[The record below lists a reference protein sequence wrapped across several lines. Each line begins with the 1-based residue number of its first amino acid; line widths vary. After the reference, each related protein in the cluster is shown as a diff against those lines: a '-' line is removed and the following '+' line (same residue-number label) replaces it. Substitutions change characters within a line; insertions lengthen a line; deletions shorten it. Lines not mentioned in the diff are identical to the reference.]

1 MILAFQSDLV
11 ARIRESVADAF
22 GVTLGEI
29 LVQTTPKLELG
40 DMALP
45 LAFDLAKKIGR
56 KPREIAQVLAPRL
69 IMLEG
74 IARAEVAGGG
84 FINLF
89 LDRCAFTHRLSTFI
103 MAPGVPARRDGRVI
117 VEHTSINPNKA
128 AHIGHVRNS
137 ILGDTFVRLLQSRGH
152 EVLTQNYIDDTGV
165 QVADVIVGFEQLEKK
180 TLAEV
185 RALEGR
191 FDYYCW
197 DLYARVFEWYGDD
210 KERKAL
216 QAATLHAIEKHEGP
230 SAELGEYVAA
240 RIVLAHLATMA
251 RLDIGYDL
259 LVRESDILR
268 QHFWARAFELLKE
281 TKAIEF
287 ETEGKA
293 KGCWVLKMDRGG
305 NEGAGSDPNPGASPS
320 GAGSADE
327 TAAQST
333 GSGLA
338 SPVASK
344 ASFGTTSPDEPVPG
358 KVADAAEK
366 HLLERPIPVTSGE
379 TVAELVEAPG
389 GPFDKLRD
397 RWAPSL
403 PTVME
408 AVREPPRLS
417 LSQDASNDATP
428 GPNPG
433 GSPRGAGSVAG
444 PPRTQDDENK
454 IIVRSNGTVTYTGK
468 DIAYQ
473 LWKLGRLGLDFRYR
487 RHEGSTT
494 ARPLWSSGS
503 GAADAGA
510 PAFGAGASL
519 VFNVIDVGQSYPQR
533 VVKAGVAAVAG
544 PEAAEGTR
552 HLGYE
557 KVVLSKATARDLGY
571 EVDEDAGV
579 VKVSGRRGLG
589 VKADDLID
597 ALEAKAGNEIATRD
611 PDRHPADRAKAA
623 HDIAVG
629 ALRYFM
635 LRFSRNRI
643 ITFDMEEAL
652 AFTGET
658 GPYIQNSVVRAR
670 SILTK
675 VASEGH
681 DVEALRKRA
690 LDPTLLT
697 SWLDTEEGASAWS
710 LFLAMAR
717 TDEAIETAVRTEE
730 PSVMTRHA
738 FQVAQAFH
746 GYYQNPAHSVVRA
759 ETEDLR
765 AVRVLVV
772 DLFVRHTLHIALLL
786 GIPIPDRM

>member
-1 MILAFQSDLV
+1 MILAFQKDLTS
-11 ARIRESVADAF
+11 RIRKTVGEVF

-40 DMALP
+40 DLALP
-45 LAFDLAKKIGR
+45 LAFELAKKIGR
-56 KPREIAQVLAPRL
+56 KPREIAQELAPRL
-69 IMLEG
+69 PAIEG
-74 IARAEVAGGG
+74 IARAEVAGSG

-89 LDRCAFTHRLSTFI
+89 LDRAAFTTGLASFI
-103 MAPGVPARRDGRVI
+103 SAPPAKERREGRVI

-137 ILGDTFVRLLQSRGH
+137 ILGDTFVRLLQARGH

-180 TLAEV
+180 SLAEV
-185 RALEGR
+185 RALDAR

-197 DLYARVFEWYGDD
+197 DLYARVFEWYGED

-216 QAATLHAIEKHEGP
+216 QAATLHAIEKHEG
-230 SAELGEYVAA
+230 STAELGEHVAA
-240 RIVLAHLATMA
+240 RIVRAHIATMA

-268 QHFWARAFELLKE
+268 QHFWSKAFDLLKDA
-281 TKAIEF
+281 KAITF

-293 KGCWVLKMDRGG
+293 KGCWVLPMGD
-305 NEGAGSDPNPGASPS
+305 
-320 GAGSADE
+320 SAD
-327 TAAQST
+327 
-333 GSGLA
+333 G
-338 SPVASK
+338 
-344 ASFGTTSPDEPVPG
+344 
-358 KVADAAEK
+358 
-366 HLLERPIPVTSGE
+366 
-379 TVAELVEAPG
+379 
-389 GPFDKLRD
+389 
-397 RWAPSL
+397 
-403 PTVME
+403 
-408 AVREPPRLS
+408 AV
-417 LSQDASNDATP
+417 
-428 GPNPG
+428 
-433 GSPRGAGSVAG
+433 
-444 PPRTQDDENK
+444 DENK

-473 LWKLGRLGLDFRYR
+473 LWKLGKLGLDFRYR
-487 RHEGSTT
+487 RHEDSTPS
-494 ARPLWSSGS
+494 RPLWSSTS

-510 PAFGAGASL
+510 PAFGTGAAL
-519 VFNVIDVGQSYPQR
+519 VFNVIDVGPSSPQR
-533 VVKAGVAAVAG
+533 VVKAGVAALAG
-544 PEAAEGTR
+544 EAAADGTR

-557 KVVLSKATARDLGY
+557 KVVLSKATALELGY
-571 EVDEDAGV
+571 EVDDEAGV

-597 ALEAKAGNEIATRD
+597 ALEAKASSEIATRD
-611 PDRHPADRAKAA
+611 PERSQAEREKAA

-643 ITFDMEEAL
+643 ITFDLEEAL

-670 SILTK
+670 SILAK

-681 DVEALRKRA
+681 DLKALLKRA
-690 LDPTLLT
+690 GDRDLL
-697 SWLDTEEGASAWS
+697 SGWLATEEGSSAWS
-710 LFLAMAR
+710 LFLALAR

-730 PSVMTRHA
+730 PAVMTRHA
-738 FQVAQAFH
+738 FQIAQAFH
-746 GYYQNPAHSVVRA
+746 GYYQNPAHSVIRA
-759 ETEDLR
+759 ESEDLR

-772 DLFVRHTLHIALLL
+772 DLFVRHTTEVARLL
-786 GIPIPDRM
+786 GIPIPERM

>member
-11 ARIRESVADAF
+11 IRIRETVTEAF

-56 KPREIAQVLAPRL
+56 KPRDIAQELAPKL
-69 IMLEG
+69 AGLFG
-74 IARAEVAGGG
+74 VARAEVAGGG

-89 LDRCAFTHRLSTFI
+89 LDRSAFTTRLSAFVTA
-103 MAPGVPARRDGRVI
+103 APPPEPRSGRVI

-137 ILGDTFVRLLQSRGH
+137 ILGDTFVRLLQARGH

-180 TLAEV
+180 SLAEI
-185 RALEGR
+185 RALDAR

-197 DLYARVFEWYGDD
+197 DLYARVFEWYGED

-216 QAATLHAIEKHEGP
+216 QAATLHAIEKHDGAT
-230 SAELGEYVAA
+230 AELGEYVAA
-240 RIVLAHLATMA
+240 RIVRAHIATMA

-268 QHFWARAFELLKE
+268 QHFWAKAFELLKE

-293 KGCWVLKMDRGG
+293 AGCWVLKMDRGAQASG
-305 NEGAGSDPNPGASPS
+305 TGATSP
-320 GAGSADE
+320 A
-327 TAAQST
+327 AAQDDSLGPAASVNAT
-333 GSGLA
+333 G
-338 SPVASK
+338 
-344 ASFGTTSPDEPVPG
+344 
-358 KVADAAEK
+358 
-366 HLLERPIPVTSGE
+366 
-379 TVAELVEAPG
+379 
-389 GPFDKLRD
+389 
-397 RWAPSL
+397 
-403 PTVME
+403 
-408 AVREPPRLS
+408 
-417 LSQDASNDATP
+417 ATD
-428 GPNPG
+428 PG
-433 GSPRGAGSVAG
+433 GSPRGAGAVPG
-444 PPRTQDDENK
+444 PPRITDDENK

-487 RHEGSTT
+487 RHEDSTPT
-494 ARPLWSSGS
+494 RPLWSSTS
-503 GAADAGA
+503 GAADEGA

-544 PEAAEGTR
+544 AEPADGTR

-557 KVVLSKATARDLGY
+557 KVVLSKATAKELGY
-571 EVDEDAGV
+571 EVDEEAGS

-597 ALEAKAGNEIATRD
+597 ALEAKAAHEIATRD
-611 PDRHPADRAKAA
+611 PERSPEDRAKAA

-670 SILTK
+670 SILAR
-675 VASEGH
+675 VAGK
-681 DVEALRKRA
+681 AM
-690 LDPTLLT
+690 T
-697 SWLDTEEGASAWS
+697 SPLS
-710 LFLAMAR
+710 
-717 TDEAIETAVRTEE
+717 
-730 PSVMTRHA
+730 
-738 FQVAQAFH
+738 
-746 GYYQNPAHSVVRA
+746 
-759 ETEDLR
+759 
-765 AVRVLVV
+765 
-772 DLFVRHTLHIALLL
+772 
-786 GIPIPDRM
+786 

>member
-1 MILAFQSDLV
+1 MILAFQTDLI
-11 ARIRESVADAF
+11 ARIRQTVAEAF

-45 LAFDLAKKIGR
+45 LAFELAKKIGR
-56 KPREIAQVLAPRL
+56 KPREIAQELAPKL
-69 IMLEG
+69 VSVEG

-84 FINLF
+84 FINLY
-89 LDRCAFTHRLSTFI
+89 LDRGAFTARLASFVTS
-103 MAPGVPARRDGRVI
+103 PPERERREGRVI

-137 ILGDTFVRLLQSRGH
+137 ILGDTFVRLLLSRGH

-180 TLAEV
+180 SLAEV
-185 RALEGR
+185 RALDHR

-197 DLYARVFEWYGDD
+197 DLYARVFEWYGED

-230 SAELGEYVAA
+230 AAELGEYVAA
-240 RIVLAHLATMA
+240 RIVRAHLATMR

-268 QHFWARAFELLKE
+268 QHFWTKAFELLKE
-281 TKAIEF
+281 AKAIHF
-287 ETEGKA
+287 EEEGKA
-293 KGCWVLKMDRGG
+293 KGCWVLGMG
-305 NEGAGSDPNPGASPS
+305 GSD
-320 GAGSADE
+320 D
-327 TAAQST
+327 
-333 GSGLA
+333 GL
-338 SPVASK
+338 
-344 ASFGTTSPDEPVPG
+344 
-358 KVADAAEK
+358 
-366 HLLERPIPVTSGE
+366 
-379 TVAELVEAPG
+379 
-389 GPFDKLRD
+389 
-397 RWAPSL
+397 
-403 PTVME
+403 
-408 AVREPPRLS
+408 
-417 LSQDASNDATP
+417 
-428 GPNPG
+428 
-433 GSPRGAGSVAG
+433 
-444 PPRTQDDENK
+444 DENK

-473 LWKLGRLGLDFRYR
+473 LWKLGKLGLDFRYR
-487 RHEGSTT
+487 RHEDSTP
-494 ARPLWSSGS
+494 ARPLWSSTS
-503 GAADAGA
+503 GEGEAGA
-510 PAFGAGASL
+510 PGFGAGASL

-533 VVKAGVAAVAG
+533 VVKAGVAALAG
-544 PEAAEGTR
+544 SEAAEGTR

-557 KVVLSKATARDLGY
+557 KVVLSKATAKELGY

-597 ALEAKAGNEIATRD
+597 ALEAKASGEIAARD
-611 PDRHPADRAKAA
+611 PERTPEDRGKAA
-623 HDIAVG
+623 RDIAKG

-658 GPYIQNSVVRAR
+658 GPYIQNSVVRAK
-670 SILTK
+670 SILAR
-675 VASEGH
+675 VAAEGH
-681 DVEALRKRA
+681 DLRALLKRA
-690 LDPTLLT
+690 LDQDLL
-697 SWLDTEEGASAWS
+697 SKWLATEEGSSAWS

-738 FQVAQAFH
+738 FQIAQAFH
-746 GYYQNPAHSVVRA
+746 GYYQNPAHTVLRA

-772 DLFVRHTLHIALLL
+772 NLFVRHTTDVEGLL

>member
-1 MILAFQSDLV
+1 MILAFQTDLTG
-11 ARIRESVADAF
+11 RIRQTVAEAF

-56 KPREIAQVLAPRL
+56 KPRDIAQELAPKL
-69 IMLEG
+69 TSVDG

-89 LDRCAFTHRLSTFI
+89 LDRGAFTTRLASFVTT
-103 MAPGVPARRDGRVI
+103 PPARVLREGRVI

-137 ILGDTFVRLLQSRGH
+137 ILGDTFVRLLLSRGY

-180 TLAEV
+180 SLEEV
-185 RALEGR
+185 RALDHR

-197 DLYARVFEWYGDD
+197 DLYARVFEWYGED

-230 SAELGEYVAA
+230 TAALGEYVAA
-240 RIVLAHLATMA
+240 RIVRAHIATMR

-268 QHFWARAFELLKE
+268 QHFWAKAFELLKE
-281 TKAIEF
+281 TKAIHF
-287 ETEGKA
+287 EDEGKA
-293 KGCWVLKMDRGG
+293 KGCWVLGMDRG
-305 NEGAGSDPNPGASPS
+305 NEGPGGGSASP
-320 GAGSADE
+320 A
-327 TAAQST
+327 AAQADSLGPAASENST
-333 GSGLA
+333 
-338 SPVASK
+338 
-344 ASFGTTSPDEPVPG
+344 TTPE
-358 KVADAAEK
+358 
-366 HLLERPIPVTSGE
+366 
-379 TVAELVEAPG
+379 
-389 GPFDKLRD
+389 
-397 RWAPSL
+397 
-403 PTVME
+403 
-408 AVREPPRLS
+408 
-417 LSQDASNDATP
+417 
-428 GPNPG
+428 PG
-433 GSPRGAGSVAG
+433 GSPRGAGAVAG
-444 PPRTQDDENK
+444 PPRLPDDENK

-487 RHEGSTT
+487 RHEDSTP
-494 ARPLWSSGS
+494 ARPLWSSTS
-503 GAADAGA
+503 GTAEEGA
-510 PAFGAGASL
+510 PHFGAGASL

-557 KVVLSKATARDLGY
+557 KVVLSKATAKELGY

-611 PDRHPADRAKAA
+611 PERAPQDREKAA
-623 HDIAVG
+623 RDIAVG

-670 SILTK
+670 SIL
-675 VASEGH
+675 ARLAAEGH
-681 DVEALRKRA
+681 DLQALLKRA
-690 LDPTLLT
+690 LDKDLLS
-697 SWLDTEEGASAWS
+697 SWLATEEGSSAWS

-738 FQVAQAFH
+738 FQIAQAFH
-746 GYYQNPAHSVVRA
+746 GYYQNPAHTVLRA

-772 DLFVRHTLHIALLL
+772 DLFVRHTTDVAGLL
-786 GIPIPDRM
+786 GIPIPERM

>member
-11 ARIRESVADAF
+11 SRIRQTVAEAF
-22 GVTLGEI
+22 GVSLGEI
-29 LVQTTPKLELG
+29 LVQTTPRLELG
-40 DMALP
+40 DLALP

-56 KPREIAQVLAPRL
+56 KPREIAQELLPRL
-69 IMLEG
+69 SSISGLD
-74 IARAEVAGGG
+74 RAEVAGGG
-84 FINLF
+84 FINLY
-89 LDRCAFTHRLSTFI
+89 LDRGAFTVSLSSFI
-103 MAPGVPARRDGRVI
+103 TAPPAKEQRPDRVI

-137 ILGDTFVRLLQSRGH
+137 ILGDTFVRLLQARGH

-165 QVADVIVGFEQLEKK
+165 QVADVIVGFERLEGKS
-180 TLAEV
+180 LAEV
-185 RALEGR
+185 RAIDAR

-197 DLYARVFEWYGDD
+197 DLYARVFEWYGED

-230 SAELGEYVAA
+230 AAELGEYVAA
-240 RIVLAHLATMA
+240 RIVRAHIATMA

-268 QHFWARAFELLKE
+268 QHFWGRAFEFLKDR
-281 TKAIEF
+281 KAIVF
-287 ETEGKA
+287 EEEGKA
-293 KGCWVLKMDRGG
+293 RGCWVLRMEDADGG
-305 NEGAGSDPNPGASPS
+305 G
-320 GAGSADE
+320 DE
-327 TAAQST
+327 S
-333 GSGLA
+333 
-338 SPVASK
+338 
-344 ASFGTTSPDEPVPG
+344 
-358 KVADAAEK
+358 
-366 HLLERPIPVTSGE
+366 
-379 TVAELVEAPG
+379 
-389 GPFDKLRD
+389 
-397 RWAPSL
+397 
-403 PTVME
+403 
-408 AVREPPRLS
+408 
-417 LSQDASNDATP
+417 
-428 GPNPG
+428 
-433 GSPRGAGSVAG
+433 
-444 PPRTQDDENK
+444 K

-473 LWKLGRLGLDFRYR
+473 LWKLGKLGLDFRYR
-487 RHEGSTT
+487 RHEDSRPE
-494 ARPLWSSGS
+494 RPLWSSTS
-503 GAADAGA
+503 DDADEGA

-533 VVKAGVAAVAG
+533 VVKAGVAALAG
-544 PEAAEGTR
+544 PEAADGTR

-557 KVVLSKATARDLGY
+557 KVVLSKATARELGY
-571 EVDEDAGV
+571 EVDEEAGA

-597 ALEAKAGNEIATRD
+597 ALEAKASNEIATRD
-611 PDRHPADRAKAA
+611 PERLPGERAKAA
-623 HDIAVG
+623 HDVAVG

-670 SILTK
+670 SILAK
-675 VASEGH
+675 VASQGH
-681 DVEALRKRA
+681 DVEALLGRA
-690 LDPTLLT
+690 HERGRLKTFFATP
-697 SWLDTEEGASAWS
+697 EGDSAWS

-717 TDEAIETAVRTEE
+717 TGEAIETAVRTEE

-738 FQVAQAFH
+738 FQIAQAFH
-746 GYYQNPAHSVVRA
+746 GYYQNPAHSVLRA

-765 AVRVLVV
+765 AVRLLVV
-772 DLFVRHTLHIALLL
+772 HLFVRHATDIAGLL

>member
-11 ARIRESVADAF
+11 IRIRETVTEAF

-56 KPREIAQVLAPRL
+56 KPRDIAQELAPKL
-69 IMLEG
+69 AGLFG
-74 IARAEVAGGG
+74 VARAEVAGGG

-89 LDRCAFTHRLSTFI
+89 LDRSAFTTRLSAFVTA
-103 MAPGVPARRDGRVI
+103 APPPAPRSGRVI

-137 ILGDTFVRLLQSRGH
+137 ILGDTFVRLLQARGH

-180 TLAEV
+180 SLAEI
-185 RALEGR
+185 RALDAR

-197 DLYARVFEWYGDD
+197 DLYARVFEWYGED

-216 QAATLHAIEKHEGP
+216 QAATLHAIEKHDGAT
-230 SAELGEYVAA
+230 AELGEYVAA
-240 RIVLAHLATMA
+240 RIVRAHIATMA

-268 QHFWARAFELLKE
+268 QHFWAKAFELLKE

-293 KGCWVLKMDRGG
+293 AGCWVLKMDR
-305 NEGAGSDPNPGASPS
+305 
-320 GAGSADE
+320 
-327 TAAQST
+327 
-333 GSGLA
+333 
-338 SPVASK
+338 
-344 ASFGTTSPDEPVPG
+344 
-358 KVADAAEK
+358 
-366 HLLERPIPVTSGE
+366 
-379 TVAELVEAPG
+379 EA
-389 GPFDKLRD
+389 
-397 RWAPSL
+397 
-403 PTVME
+403 
-408 AVREPPRLS
+408 
-417 LSQDASNDATP
+417 QDA
-428 GPNPG
+428 
-433 GSPRGAGSVAG
+433 
-444 PPRTQDDENK
+444 DENK

-487 RHEGSTT
+487 RHEDSTPT
-494 ARPLWSSGS
+494 RPLWSSTS
-503 GAADAGA
+503 GAADEGA

-544 PEAAEGTR
+544 AEPADGTR

-557 KVVLSKATARDLGY
+557 KVVLSKATAKELGY
-571 EVDEDAGV
+571 EVDEEAGS

-597 ALEAKAGNEIATRD
+597 ALEAKAAHEIATRD
-611 PDRHPADRAKAA
+611 PERSPEDRAKAA

-670 SILTK
+670 SILAR
-675 VASEGH
+675 VAGEGH
-681 DVEALRKRA
+681 DVPALLKRA
-690 LDPTLLT
+690 LDPTLLST
-697 SWLDTEEGASAWS
+697 WLTTAEGASAWS

-730 PSVMTRHA
+730 PSVMTRQA
-738 FQVAQAFH
+738 FQIAQAFH
-746 GYYQNPAHSVVRA
+746 GYYQNPAHSVLRA

-772 DLFVRHTLHIALLL
+772 DLFIRHTTAVARLL
-786 GIPIPDRM
+786 GIPIPERM

>member
-1 MILAFQSDLV
+1 MILAFQTDLT
-11 ARIRESVADAF
+11 ARIRQTVADAF

-29 LVQTTPKLELG
+29 LVQTTPKLDLG
-40 DMALP
+40 DLALP
-45 LAFDLAKKIGR
+45 LAFELAKRIGR
-56 KPREIAQVLAPRL
+56 KPRDIAQELVPKLGA
-69 IMLEG
+69 IEG
-74 IARAEVAGGG
+74 IARADVAGGG
-84 FINLF
+84 FINLY
-89 LDRCAFTHRLSTFI
+89 LDRSAFTSRLASFI
-103 MAPGVPARRDGRVI
+103 TAPPARERRAGRVI

-137 ILGDTFVRLLQSRGH
+137 ILGDTFVRLLQARGH

-180 TLAEV
+180 SLAEV
-185 RALEGR
+185 RAIDSR

-197 DLYARVFEWYGDD
+197 DLYARVFEWYGEV

-216 QAATLHAIEKHEGP
+216 QAETLHAIEKHEGP
-230 SAELGEYVAA
+230 TAELGEHVAA
-240 RIVLAHLATMA
+240 RIVRAHIATMA

-268 QHFWARAFELLKE
+268 QHFWAKAFELLKE
-281 TKAIEF
+281 TNAIEF
-287 ETEGKA
+287 EIEGKA
-293 KGCWVLKMDRGG
+293 KGCWVLGMDRKSD
-305 NEGAGSDPNPGASPS
+305 GA
-320 GAGSADE
+320 E
-327 TAAQST
+327 
-333 GSGLA
+333 
-338 SPVASK
+338 
-344 ASFGTTSPDEPVPG
+344 
-358 KVADAAEK
+358 
-366 HLLERPIPVTSGE
+366 
-379 TVAELVEAPG
+379 
-389 GPFDKLRD
+389 
-397 RWAPSL
+397 
-403 PTVME
+403 
-408 AVREPPRLS
+408 
-417 LSQDASNDATP
+417 
-428 GPNPG
+428 
-433 GSPRGAGSVAG
+433 AG
-444 PPRTQDDENK
+444 PPRIQDDENK

-473 LWKLGRLGLDFRYR
+473 LWKLGKLGLDFRYR
-487 RHEGSTT
+487 RHEDSTPS
-494 ARPLWSSGS
+494 RPLWSSTS
-503 GAADAGA
+503 GGADEGA
-510 PAFGAGASL
+510 PGFGAGASL

-544 PEAAEGTR
+544 AEPADGTR

-557 KVVLSKATARDLGY
+557 KVVLSRATAKELGY
-571 EVDEDAGV
+571 EVDEDAGS

-597 ALEAKAGNEIATRD
+597 ALEAKASSEIATRD
-611 PDRHPADRAKAA
+611 PERSQVDREKAA
-623 HDIAVG
+623 RDIAVG

-670 SILTK
+670 SILAK
-675 VASEGH
+675 VSGEGH
-681 DVEALRKRA
+681 DLNALLKRA
-690 LDPTLLT
+690 LDRDLLGG
-697 SWLDTEEGASAWS
+697 WLATEEGSSAWS

-738 FQVAQAFH
+738 FQIAQAFH
-746 GYYQNPAHSVVRA
+746 GYYQNPAHTVLRA

-772 DLFVRHTLHIALLL
+772 DLFVRHTTDIARLL